1 MAAVTIYT
9 RDYCGYCSRAKALLS
24 SKGVDFEEK
33 NATANPDFRQEMIA
47 RSNGGTTFPQV
58 FINGQ
63 HVGGCDDIHAMDRAG
78 KLDPI
83 LAVEG

>member
-63 HVGGCDDIHAMDRAG
+63 HVGGCDDIHALDRAG
-78 KLDPI
+78 KLDPL

>member
-24 SKGVDFEEK
+24 SKGVGFEEK

-63 HVGGCDDIHAMDRAG
+63 HVGGCDDIHALDRAG
-78 KLDPI
+78 KLDPL

>member
-58 FINGQ
+58 FVNGQ
-63 HVGGCDDIHAMDRAG
+63 HLGGCDDIHALDRAG
-78 KLDPI
+78 KLDPL